1 MLSEKDTLNYVSA
14 ILQGKGAPEKFVPVM
29 AGVLSRAYY
38 NSDEECMEIVTNTYV
53 KKEIAKKIGLKS
65 PGAVSSGLVKLT
77 ESGFLDCI
85 ENGVYRLSKSYFGI
99 HPWGD
104 IQEIRIMQRFGTSDE
119 NIQISAVYS
128 DHEEKFP
135 SIQEEEDVRGLA
147 EWSQQPDLEEDAP
160 EEKLKD
166 GSKPEE

>member
-1 MLSEKDTLNYVSA
+1 MLSEKAILDYVSV
-14 ILQGKGAPEKFVPVM
+14 ILQRKGVPEKFTPVM

-65 PGAVSSGLVKLT
+65 PGAVSSGLAKLT
-77 ESGFLDCI
+77 EAGFLDCI
-85 ENGVYRLSKSYFGI
+85 ENGVYRLSEAYFGI

-104 IQEIRIMQRFGTSDE
+104 IQEIRITQSFGATDE

-128 DHEEKFP
+128 DHTEDFP
-135 SIQEEEDVRGLA
+135 SIQSEEDVRGL
-147 EWSQQPDLEEDAP
+147 EEQSKQLDTDEKDLEEKAENSP
-160 EEKLKD
+160 KTEE
-166 GSKPEE
+166 